1 MEDVHK
7 SLNNLTRYAISY
19 FKELK
24 KRYGGGRERK
34 TEMTEFS
41 KVLAKDVIVANQN
54 LYLNRKEGFVGYGGS
69 LRKEENIGKCS
80 TMDDIIAFTRE
91 GTMQVSRV
99 AEKLFVG
106 KNPVHVALFS
116 KEEPIT
122 YCLLY
127 RDGKAGNVFA
137 KKFQVSG
144 VTRDKSYSL
153 TKGTSGSRVL
163 FFAALEEG
171 QKDPIIQI
179 HLAEDS
185 GARKREIEFDF
196 ATIAVKGRAVLGN
209 IVTKY
214 KVAKVNKC

>member
-1 MEDVHK
+1 
-7 SLNNLTRYAISY
+7 
-19 FKELK
+19 
-24 KRYGGGRERK
+24 
-34 TEMTEFS
+34 
-41 KVLAKDVIVANQN
+41 
-54 LYLNRKEGFVGYGGS
+54 
-69 LRKEENIGKCS
+69 
-80 TMDDIIAFTRE
+80 
-91 GTMQVSRV
+91 MQVSRV

-116 KEEPIT
+116 KEDPIT

-127 RDGKAGNVFA
+127 RDGKVGNVFA

-144 VTRDKSYSL
+144 VTRDKCYAL
-153 TKGTSGSRVL
+153 TKGTAGSRVL
-163 FFAALEEG
+163 FFAALEEDK
-171 QKDPIIQI
+171 KDPVIQI

-196 ATIAVKGRAVLGN
+196 ATLAVKGRSVLGN